1 MKKRLIG
8 ATLVTVLVALL
19 VSSAAGVW
27 VFHQREMAAAR
38 QNLEELLILM
48 DAQSAITDPEGII
61 EQFVQAAPEKR
72 LTIIDVDGT
81 VLADT
86 EADPAAMENHADR
99 SEVRQAALTGWGEA
113 LRPSE
118 SVGVTMLY
126 EAKRFADGMVGRASM
141 NVSSIDSLVLNS
153 AGGFLAAALV
163 ALVVALLM
171 ASRMARMVLR
181 PLNVVGDA
189 LQGVLD
195 GNQDREALT
204 RYEGDDEVRPLLRYI
219 DKLVERLGDHINQI
233 RAERDKVSLILECM
247 DEGLILLDEA
257 GSVLAL
263 NRAAKRLFGVGE
275 DSDGSSVLLLTR
287 SRALRQ
293 ALQTVR
299 ADKTPVVLDIEDPAF
314 GERSLR
320 MFLSPVSGR
329 QYEGESVGCSIL
341 ISDVTD
347 LKRAEGIRSEF
358 TANVSHELKTPL
370 TSIKGFTDMLSTGMV
385 KDPEDQKRFFSMIG
399 VEVDRL
405 IELINDILKL
415 SELES
420 VAIEQCEERADVLEA
435 AKAAETL
442 LSQAAASAG
451 ITLSVAG
458 MPAEAAI
465 PAGRL
470 KELMLNLM
478 ENGVKYNE
486 PGGRVDVRVSADE
499 RFVTATVSDT
509 GIGIP
514 EEARQRIFERFYRV
528 DKGRARKNGG
538 TGLGL
543 AIVKHILQLYG
554 GSVSVES
561 EPGRGSAF
569 TVKLPRG
576 KSEF

>member
-99 SEVRQAALTGWGEA
+99 SEVKQAALTGWGEA

-442 LSQAAASAG
+442 LSQAAGSAG

-561 EPGRGSAF
+561 EPGRGSTFA
-569 TVKLPRG
+569 VKLPRG

>member
-99 SEVRQAALTGWGEA
+99 SEVKQAALTGWGEA

-442 LSQAAASAG
+442 LSQAAGSAG

-486 PGGRVDVRVSADE
+486 PGGRVDVGVRQTDGRV
-499 RFVTATVSDT
+499 FITVADT

-514 EEARQRIFERFYRV
+514 KEAQERVFERFYRV
-528 DKGRARKNGG
+528 DKGRARKTGG

-543 AIVKHILQLYG
+543 AIVKHITQLYG
-554 GSVSVES
+554 GTVTLES
-561 EPGRGSAF
+561 EPGQGTTLTLEFPA
-569 TVKLPRG
+569 VK
-576 KSEF
+576 

>member
-99 SEVRQAALTGWGEA
+99 SEVKQAALTGWGEA

-442 LSQAAASAG
+442 LSQAAGSAG

-486 PGGRVDVRVSADE
+486 PGGRVDVGVSADE

-561 EPGRGSAF
+561 EPGRGSTFA
-569 TVKLPRG
+569 VKLPRV
-576 KSEF
+576 KS